1 MTAKLDTTARAASV
15 PSTREPRLSL
25 VFYHRDGAKSVVP
38 TAQPVTVGRAW
49 PADVVIDDRSVS
61 REHAR
66 FLLAPDGTVAFE
78 DLGSTN
84 GVTLNGSRV
93 PRGTL
98 RAGDELRLGDVSVA
112 LHVLSSAAGVHG
124 MPGYDA
130 LLRLLEDEIVRAR
143 TFGRPVALVML
154 GARAQQTLPSWAPAL
169 LERLRPVDRAAVY
182 SGEAALVVLP
192 ESTRADADALAS
204 AVTAAVPSLRWG
216 AACFPEDGTTA
227 DELVAA
233 ARRAMLGGAKPT
245 APQLGPALV
254 MGERMRPV
262 WDMVER
268 VAASNLPVL
277 VLGETGSGKEVV
289 ARALHERSAR
299 RDGPRKSVN
308 CAAIPPTLV
317 ESVLFGHEKGA
328 FTGADRSTKGLFE
341 QAHGGT
347 LLLDEVGELPPP
359 AQAALLRVL
368 ETKSLVRVGGDRDV
382 QVDVRVVAA
391 THRDL
396 ERMCH
401 AGAFRWDLYYRL
413 HGVTI
418 ELPPLRERADEIPRL
433 ADVFLREACRENG
446 RAVRGFDPAAMR
458 ALVTWRWPGNVR
470 ELRNV
475 VERAVV
481 VARGDVVTAD
491 DLPERVRHAGQPGE
505 VARHVAP
512 PPNAHP
518 GSVPPAGAYPLPG
531 GYPPPPYPPAP
542 AVAHPPAAPPSPIEP
557 DEHVGAG
564 VDPHVD
570 YKERLRREMQRY
582 ETQLIVDALARAN
595 GNVTGAAQALKIPVR
610 TLTHKMQQLG
620 IKKRHDAG

>member
-1 MTAKLDTTARAASV
+1 M
-15 PSTREPRLSL
+15 
-25 VFYHRDGAKSVVP
+25 
-38 TAQPVTVGRAW
+38 
-49 PADVVIDDRSVS
+49 S

-66 FLLAPDGTVAFE
+66 FVLSADGMVSFE

-84 GVTLNGSRV
+84 GTTLNGTRV
-93 PRGTL
+93 ARGML
-98 RAGDELRLGDVSVA
+98 RAGDELRLGDVSAA

-130 LLRLLEDEIVRAR
+130 MLRLLEEEITRAR
-143 TFGRPVALVML
+143 TFGRPVALVMV
-154 GARAQQTLPSWAPAL
+154 GAAAPQHALPTWAPAL
-169 LERLRPVDRAAVY
+169 LDRLRPVDRAAVY
-182 SGEAALVVLP
+182 SADAALVVLP
-192 ESTRADADALAS
+192 ESTRADAESLATS
-204 AVTAAVPSLRWG
+204 VTAAVPVLRWG

-233 ARRAMLGGAKPT
+233 ARRAMMGGGARQ
-245 APQLGPALV
+245 APPQVGPALV

-268 VAASNLPVL
+268 VATSNLPVL
-277 VLGETGSGKEVV
+277 VLGETGAGKEVV

-299 RDGPRKSVN
+299 RDGPRRSVN

-341 QAHGGT
+341 QAHTGT
-347 LLLDEVGELPPP
+347 LLLDEVGELPAA

-368 ETKSLVRVGGDRDV
+368 ETKTLVRVGGDRDV
-382 QVDVRVVAA
+382 VVDVRVVAA

-396 ERMCH
+396 EHMCH

-413 HGVTI
+413 HSVTI
-418 ELPPLRERADEIPRL
+418 ELPPLRDRVDEIPRL
-433 ADVFLREACRENG
+433 AEVFLREACRDNG
-446 RAVRGFDPAAMR
+446 RAVRGFDPAALR
-458 ALVTWRWPGNVR
+458 ALVQWRWPGNVR

-481 VARGDVVTAD
+481 VARGDVVTAE
-491 DLPERVRHAGQPGE
+491 DLPERVRQAVVAGPAPSSKGSSIAGRPPSGN
-505 VARHVAP
+505 VA
-512 PPNAHP
+512 
-518 GSVPPAGAYPLPG
+518 G
-531 GYPPPPYPPAP
+531 GTMSPPPPHDAPRSEPPVTGADP
-542 AVAHPPAAPPSPIEP
+542 A
-557 DEHVGAG
+557 
-564 VDPHVD
+564 VD

-582 ETQLIVDALARAN
+582 ESQLIVDALARAS
-595 GNVTGAAQALKIPVR
+595 GNVTAAAQALKIPVR

-620 IKKRHDAG
+620 IKKRHDAT